1 MILLECPFLKQPVRL
16 SGERQRHVLEEHP
29 HLAVGW
35 PRILHEVLLRP
46 DEIRWSHRRQGTL
59 VFGRW
64 YPLLLGGKHVLV
76 VVVLDATGRQQP
88 WIVTAYVA
96 RRWRAGESAWRAS

>member
-16 SGERQRHVLEEHP
+16 SREREQHILDDHP
-29 HLAVGW
+29 HMAAGW
-35 PRILHEVLLRP
+35 PRMVEQVLARP
-46 DEIRWSHRRQGTL
+46 HEIRWSQRRASTL

-76 VVVLDATGRQQP
+76 VVVLDATGRQEP
-88 WIVTAYVA
+88 WIVTAFVA
-96 RRWRAGESAWRAS
+96 RRWRTGDVAWRTS